1 MAKLSDAQRRAN
13 LNWAEKNPSRTQFIN
28 YRSAFLTFIHPTSK
42 NKSDVMAENDDEYV
56 ATLVKGRKEISD
68 RLLNMDRES
77 PEALSE
83 FVINSLDQLKAD
95 DLKKVQER
103 LSELSRDNGYFE

>member
-13 LNWAEKNPSRTQFIN
+13 LNWAQKNPSRTQFIN
-28 YRSAFLTFIHPTSK
+28 YRSAFLTFIHPSNK
-42 NKSDVMAENDDEYV
+42 KSDVLAENDDQYV
-56 ATLVKGRKEISD
+56 AALIKGRKEISD
-68 RLLNMDRES
+68 RLLKMDRES

-83 FVINSLDQLKAD
+83 LIINSLDQLKAD
-95 DLKKVQER
+95 DLRKVQER